1 MRGISIVP
9 SSMNRGLLALV
20 VGLMAQSAKGQ
31 GRAPAADSI
40 IKLPPDG
47 SFTYTLIPD
56 SSGDVKAAINK
67 TVDGMN
73 FITRPIARG
82 RLAKVNPVPHR
93 VRVQLDKDTVS
104 AAFDDGNPVVT
115 PVSGEVVS
123 WSNPLTHETNKA
135 HAAVAGDTVR
145 QTIVAGD
152 GQRENAFIFT
162 DGGTRL
168 HLVVTV
174 TSHRLP
180 RPLTYELLFRRE
192 DQS

>member
-1 MRGISIVP
+1 MRGNSIVV
-9 SSMNRGLLALV
+9 SSMNRGWLALV
-20 VGLMAQSAKGQ
+20 VGLMAHSARWQ
-31 GRAPAADSI
+31 GSAPATDSVT
-40 IKLPPDG
+40 KGPPDG
-47 SFTYTLIPD
+47 AFTYTLVAD

-93 VRVQLDKDTVS
+93 VRVVLGKDTVS
-104 AAFDDGNPVVT
+104 AAFDEGNPVVT
-115 PVSGEVVS
+115 PVSGQVVA
-123 WSNPLTHETNKA
+123 WSNPLTHETNQA

>member
-1 MRGISIVP
+1 VC
-9 SSMNRGLLALV
+9 SSDL
-20 VGLMAQSAKGQ
+20 K
-31 GRAPAADSI
+31 
-40 IKLPPDG
+40 
-47 SFTYTLIPD
+47 
-56 SSGDVKAAINK
+56 
-67 TVDGMN
+67 
-73 FITRPIARG
+73 
-82 RLAKVNPVPHR
+82 
-93 VRVQLDKDTVS
+93 
-104 AAFDDGNPVVT
+104 
-115 PVSGEVVS
+115 
-123 WSNPLTHETNKA
+123 ETNQA